1 MPAGALPPTSITFF
15 GTLWDKTTTP
25 WTRVQGFNDSTS
37 FSSTLRASPLLPCTA
52 PVGDLHRSAT
62 PVAGSYA
69 AGAYVNGLHLWARDA
84 TGREFASFYAMYKLT
99 IPAP

>member
-1 MPAGALPPTSITFF
+1 MGQDDDAVDKSSGLQRQHQFQFDPSGLP
-15 GTLWDKTTTP
+15 D
-25 WTRVQGFNDSTS
+25 
-37 FSSTLRASPLLPCTA
+37 LLPCTA
-52 PVGDLHRSAT
+52 PVGDLHCSAT